1 MIKYQEQF
9 DRNEEFHKRYGNKFV
24 IKFWNLKYNFRK
36 EGFI

>member
-9 DRNEEFHKRYGNKFV
+9 DRNEFHKRYGNKFV